1 MENNKG
7 LGRVSWFGRYFK
19 KIAMAV
25 SLISPLLGG
34 AIMLLGES
42 GVFDRT
48 TVSTDYVPTASEQ
61 AIIDNW
67 YDLKFTPW
75 FKNLAIEYSTAFE
88 KQGIPQTTKL
98 AVANSIMRK
107 MEIVDEF
114 YHRFETQGLS
124 AGAIDFRLA
133 FVGPM
138 FDKMT
143 EQMTKELG
151 VFHSVKYNGSVSTVN
166 EFSGLIS
173 STSTLVGMK
182 FQYVQ
187 FEAGAGTG
195 TSASFLDEEEIGFSD
210 PKETGSGTN
219 TGSGTDTPA
228 AETPPK
234 ASNTG
239 IIVVAGIATIGAIYM
254 FSNRKK
260 SNN

>member
-19 KIAMAV
+19 KIAMV
-25 SLISPLLGG
+25 VGLFSPLLGG
-34 AIMLLGES
+34 AIMLLGEADI
-42 GVFDRT
+42 FRT

-75 FKNLAIEYSTAFE
+75 FKNLADEYSTAFE

-124 AGAIDFRLA
+124 PGAIDFRLA

-151 VFHSVKYNGSVSTVN
+151 TFHSVKYNGSVSTVN

-187 FEAGAGTG
+187 FEAGTGTG
-195 TSASFLDEEEIGFSD
+195 SSANFLDEEDIGFID
-210 PKETGSGTN
+210 TENTQGTGTEN
-219 TGSGTDTPA
+219 TTTPG
-228 AETPPK
+228 AETPTTNS
-234 ASNTG
+234 SNTG
-239 IIVVAGIATIGAIYM
+239 IIVVAGLATIGAMYM